1 MRQGFIDRSQILRK
15 FYPIRMSETYLSFT
29 YRISSFNL
37 FILPIWT
44 NWRVAKGWNRS
55 RICLHHEKE
64 NRRWIPS
71 VIRLVHSLLL
81 QSVTYNILSYN
92 LCTFLIFQSVSYNIL
107 SYQVSPFFVIVR
119 NNKVLDK
126 SAIKKGGHFSRG
138 RPFKKVSQTFIEG
151 QSW

>member
-1 MRQGFIDRSQILRK
+1 MVFESFNLLSNWILRK
-15 FYPIRMSETYLSFT
+15 FYPVRMSETYLSFT

-64 NRRWIPS
+64 NRRWISSVIRLVHSLLSRVLVLISSVIGLVHALLCRVLVIISSVIRLVLSLLCRVLVIISS

-81 QSVTYNILSYN
+81 
-92 LCTFLIFQSVSYNIL
+92 
-107 SYQVSPFFVIVR
+107 
-119 NNKVLDK
+119 
-126 SAIKKGGHFSRG
+126 
-138 RPFKKVSQTFIEG
+138 
-151 QSW
+151 